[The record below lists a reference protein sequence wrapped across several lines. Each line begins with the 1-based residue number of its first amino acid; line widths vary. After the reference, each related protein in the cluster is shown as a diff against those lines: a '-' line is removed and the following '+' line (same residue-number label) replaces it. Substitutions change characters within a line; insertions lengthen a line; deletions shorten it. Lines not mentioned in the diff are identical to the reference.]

1 MVINMFNVIIGVI
14 IGYILNF
21 IINFAKRKQTPDYS
35 ELIKRCIEEANSNI
49 SKDGKKKHS
58 N

>member
-1 MVINMFNVIIGVI
+1 MINIIIGVI

-21 IINFAKRKQTPDYS
+21 IISFSKRKRTPNYD
-35 ELIKRCIEEANSNI
+35 EIIKRCIEEANSNI
-49 SKDGKKKHS
+49 SKDGKKKHP